1 MARRTQNAAQPEK
14 ARFASRLPVTVVLG
28 DPRLGD
34 DAKIGSR
41 YSAEDLEA
49 VERLKGA
56 LASLDEYEFDYLDDH
71 SALMDELRE
80 RPPALTLNFCDTGF
94 RNNAFHELHVPAYLE
109 MLGVPYSGSS
119 PNCLGLC
126 YDKAYVR
133 AVAKAH
139 GVPVPQ
145 ETYVDV
151 SEGTTALPA
160 VFPQLIKPST
170 GDGSV
175 GITEDAVV
183 EDAQEQAAYLA
194 RLERELPGRDVLVQ
208 EFLSG
213 TEYGVSLI
221 GNPGIGLQA
230 LPPMEVDYSQL
241 GDGLPQILS
250 YASKTDPSS
259 PYWSHIRYREARLG
273 ENRRQRLI
281 DYSRKLFAR
290 LGCRDYA
297 RFDYRADRHG
307 RIKLLEVNPN
317 PAWCWDGKLAFM
329 AGFAGHD
336 YPALLRMILKAAEAR
351 TGVSRS
357 PHRRAG

>member
-1 MARRTQNAAQPEK
+1 MTKQVHRE
-14 ARFASRLPVTVVLG
+14 ASRDAARAGGKLHVTVVLG

-34 DAKIGSR
+34 KAKIGSR

-49 VERLKGA
+49 VERLKRA
-56 LASLDEYEFDYLDDH
+56 LAGLDEYEFTYLDDH
-71 SALMDELRE
+71 AALIDELRA

-109 MLGVPYSGSS
+109 MLGLPYSGSS

-126 YDKAYVR
+126 YDKAFVR

-139 GVPVPQ
+139 GIPVPQ

-151 SEGTTALPA
+151 SEGSTALPA

-183 EDAQEQAAYLA
+183 GNAEEQSTYLA
-194 RLERELPGRDVLVQ
+194 RLRRELPERDVLVQ

-213 TEYGVSLI
+213 TEYGVSLV
-221 GNPGIGLQA
+221 GNSGIGLRA
-230 LPPMEVDYSQL
+230 LPPMEVDYSEL
-241 GDGLPQILS
+241 GEGLPQILS

-259 PYWSHIRYREARLG
+259 PYWSRIRYREARLG
-273 ENRRQRLI
+273 EGRRQRLI
-281 DYSRKLFAR
+281 DYSMKLFSR

-297 RFDYRADRHG
+297 RFDYRADRNG

-351 TGVSRS
+351 TGVSPS
-357 PHRRAG
+357 PHRRTG